1 MSEAKIAQ
9 KAPYAV
15 NVEKGKTYNWCS
27 CGLSKKQPFCDGSH
41 KGTSFTPVAF
51 TADETKQVFLC
62 GCKQT
67 KNQPFCDGSHT
78 KIK

>member
-1 MSEAKIAQ
+1 MSEAKAAQ

-15 NVEKGKTYNWCS
+15 NVEKGKTYYWCS
-27 CGLSKKQPFCDGSH
+27 CGLSKNQPFCSGAH
-41 KGTSFTPVAF
+41 KGTSFAPAAF

-67 KNQPFCDGSHT
+67 KKPPFCDGTHT
-78 KIK
+78 NIP